1 MSKIAQFLKTSTV
14 ILGVA
19 SFGIVST
26 TQAWAD
32 GRRGDREHRHERS
45 HKYEKHQK
53 HKNHHKYKHHKT
65 KHHTYYRPHHYS
77 HVRYHYR
84 PHRPRAH
91 FGVHGHGDDVALGIL
106 AGGLLV
112 YGLSQA
118 AQANNQ
124 PDVVYVPAT
133 QAAPAGG
140 QGWAASPPPQQVS
153 YTHGSCLQE
162 REYQTTIT
170 VGNEVVPA
178 YGTACLQPD
187 GSWKFGP
194 AKQVPEYAR

>member
-1 MSKIAQFLKTSTV
+1 MSKITRFLKTSTV

-19 SFGIVST
+19 SFGFVTT

-32 GRRGDREHRHERS
+32 GRRDDRRHQENRHDRS
-45 HKYEKHQK
+45 HKYEKH
-53 HKNHHKYKHHKT
+53 HKYNKHYKY
-65 KHHTYYRPHHYS
+65 KQYTYYRPHHYD
-77 HVRYHYR
+77 HVRYSYR

-112 YGLSQA
+112 YGLTQA

-124 PDVVYVPAT
+124 PDVVYVPAA
-133 QAAPAGG
+133 QPSPAGG
-140 QGWAASPPPQQVS
+140 QGWAAAPPPQQVS
-153 YTHGSCLQE
+153 YSHGTCLQE

-170 VGNEVVPA
+170 VGNETVPA

-187 GSWKFGP
+187 GSWQFGP
-194 AKQVPEYAR
+194 AKQVPQYAR